1 MNDNHKVLIKLK
13 QLQKQVLKSPPRVPL
28 VPKPIVSL
36 SFQEWKDGLIKEFS
50 ELAFPSEV
58 VVSVVTQLLINDVH
72 NPFGLVLVDVPSSGK
87 TITLNFFSGAK
98 EVTYF
103 TDKFSPASF
112 VSHATNVKK
121 EDLQKI
127 DMLPKIQHKVV
138 VVREMATI
146 FGDREEDLRKN
157 MGILTRVMDGE
168 GLQIDSGVHG
178 QRGYSGDF
186 CFMLVAASTPIPPK
200 VWKMMGNLG
209 SRLFFLNIDGREKTE
224 EELVAQNRS
233 TSFKRKEK
241 QCMELT
247 TDFLHTLFFANKD
260 GIVWDKSKD
269 DSQALVVIA
278 RSAKLLAALRA
289 PINVWHDSSDGGG
302 DNHTTVIKEM
312 PDRINHLLYNLAR
325 GHAVCSGRN
334 YITQEDLRVVLAV
347 TYSSAPP
354 QRVKV
359 FKALLRHNGRL
370 STNLLRGE
378 LYCSGP
384 TAINEMKILT
394 VLKIAYFTNGYPDET
409 DNQEREINLHSDFH
423 WFLGDEANALFPM
436 SGTDLKLL

>member
-1 MNDNHKVLIKLK
+1 MNEDHSVEAKLEQLK
-13 QLQKQVLKSPPRVPL
+13 QQIPKQPSRVPV
-28 VPKPIVSL
+28 VPAPPVPLLFVEWRDSL
-36 SFQEWKDGLIKEFS
+36 ANEFP
-50 ELAFPSEV
+50 ELAFASEV
-58 VVSVVTQLLINDVH
+58 VASVSAQLLINDVH

-98 EVTYF
+98 NLTYF

-127 DMLPKIQHKVV
+127 DMLPKIKHKVV

-146 FGDREEDLRKN
+146 FGEREEDLRKN

-178 QRGYSGDF
+178 QRGYSGDY

-209 SRLFFLNIDGREKTE
+209 SRLFFLNIDGREKSE
-224 EELVAQNRS
+224 QELVAQNS
-233 TSFKRKEK
+233 SSSFKEKEK
-241 QCMELT
+241 ICIELT
-247 TDFLHTLFFANKD
+247 ADFLATLFSSAQE
-260 GIVWDKSKD
+260 GLTWDKSKD
-269 DSQALVVIA
+269 DQLALAIIA
-278 RSAKLLAALRA
+278 RAAKLLAALRA
-289 PINVWHDSSDGGG
+289 PINIWRDHGDGG

-325 GHAVCSGRN
+325 GHAACDSRN
-334 YITQEDLRVVLAV
+334 YITQDDLKVVLAV
-347 TYSSAPP
+347 AYSSAPP

-359 FKALLRHNGRL
+359 FKALLKHGGKL

-378 LYCSGP
+378 INCSQP
-384 TAINEMKILT
+384 TAIEEMKALA
-394 VLKIAYFTNGYPDET
+394 VLKVAYFTGGYDEDT
-409 DNQEREINLHSDFH
+409 NQEREITLHDNFR
-423 WFLGDEANALFPM
+423 WFLTDEANALFPM
-436 SGTDLKLL
+436 SHTDLKLL

>member
-1 MNDNHKVLIKLK
+1 MINYDKVQARLESLK
-13 QLQKQVLKSPPRVPL
+13 QSTPQPTSRVP
-28 VPKPIVSL
+28 VMRPPEL
-36 SFQEWKDGLIKEFS
+36 SVCFQEWREGIAKEFF
-50 ELAFPSEV
+50 ELAFSAEV
-58 VVSVVTQLLINDVH
+58 VASVVAQLLINDVH

-87 TITLNFFSGAK
+87 TITLNFFSGA
-98 EVTYF
+98 EGLTYF

-121 EDLQKI
+121 EDLSKI
-127 DMLPKIQHKVV
+127 DMLPKIKHKVV

-178 QRGYSGDF
+178 QRGYTGDF

-200 VWKMMGNLG
+200 VWRMMGNLG

-224 EELVAQNRS
+224 DELVSQNRDA
-233 TSFKRKEK
+233 SFKQKEK
-241 QCMELT
+241 LCTKLT
-247 TDFLHTLFFANKD
+247 GGFLSTLFNASKD
-260 GIVWDKSKD
+260 GIIWNKESD
-269 DSQALVVIA
+269 DVSALGIIA
-278 RSAKLLAALRA
+278 RAAKLLAALRA
-289 PINVWHDSSDGGG
+289 PINIWRDHDGA
-302 DNHTTVIKEM
+302 DNHTTVMKEM

-325 GHAVCSGRN
+325 GHAACISRN
-334 YITQEDLRVVLAV
+334 YITQDDLKVVLAV

-359 FKALLRHNGRL
+359 FKALLKHNGRL

-378 LYCSGP
+378 LYCSP
-384 TAINEMKILT
+384 TTATNEMKAL
-394 VLKIAYFTNGYPDET
+394 VALKVAYFTRPYDED
-409 DNQEREINLHSDFH
+409 DNQELEICLHSDFQ
-423 WFLGDEANALFPM
+423 WFLSDKANTLFPM
-436 SGTDLKLL
+436 SHSDLKLL

>member
-1 MNDNHKVLIKLK
+1 MDDKYKVLAKLEHLK
-13 QLQKQVLKSPPRVPL
+13 QKVPNLSSRIPLVHAPIVPL
-28 VPKPIVSL
+28 
-36 SFQEWKDGLIKEFS
+36 SFYEWKDSMRKEFP
-50 ELAFPSEV
+50 ELAFPAEV

-87 TITLNFFSGAK
+87 TITLNFFSGLK
-98 EVTYF
+98 ELTYF

-127 DMLPKIQHKVV
+127 DMLPKIKHKVV

-209 SRLFFLNIDGREKTE
+209 SRLFFLNIDGRIKTE
-224 EELVAQNRS
+224 EELVEQNR
-233 TSFKRKEK
+233 TASFKEKEK
-241 QCMELT
+241 LCIELT
-247 TDFLHTLFFANKD
+247 KDFLATVFSSSKE
-260 GIVWDKSKD
+260 GIVWDKAKD
-269 DSQALVVIA
+269 DALTLAIIA
-278 RSAKLLAALRA
+278 RAAKLLAALRA
-289 PINVWHDSSDGGG
+289 PINVWRDQGDGGG

-325 GHAVCSGRN
+325 GHATCANRN
-334 YITQEDLRVVLAV
+334 YITQDDLKTVLAV
-347 TYSSAPP
+347 AYSSAPP

-359 FKALLRHNGRL
+359 FKALLKHGGRL

-378 LYCSGP
+378 LYCSQP
-384 TAINEMKILT
+384 TAINEMKVLDI
-394 VLKIAYFTNGYPDET
+394 LKIAYFTNGYDEDT
-409 DNQEREINLHSDFH
+409 NQEREIALHADFH
-423 WFLGDEANALFPM
+423 WFLSDEANAIYSM
-436 SGTDLKLL
+436 TTADQKLL

>member
-1 MNDNHKVLIKLK
+1 MINYDKVQSRLESLK
-13 QLQKQVLKSPPRVPL
+13 QSIPQPISRVPVMRPPE
-28 VPKPIVSL
+28 VPVC
-36 SFQEWKDGLIKEFS
+36 FQEWRDGVAKEFS
-50 ELAFPSEV
+50 ELAFSAEV
-58 VVSVVTQLLINDVH
+58 VASVVAQLLINDVH

-87 TITLNFFSGAK
+87 TITLNFFSGA
-98 EVTYF
+98 EGLTYF

-121 EDLQKI
+121 EDLHKI
-127 DMLPKIQHKVV
+127 DMLPKIKHKVV

-200 VWKMMGNLG
+200 VWRMMGNLG

-224 EELVAQNRS
+224 DELVSQNRDA
-233 TSFKRKEK
+233 SFKQKEK
-241 QCMELT
+241 LCTKLT
-247 TDFLHTLFFANKD
+247 GGFLSTLFNASKD
-260 GIVWDKSKD
+260 GIIWNKEGD
-269 DSQALVVIA
+269 DVSALGIIA
-278 RSAKLLAALRA
+278 RAAKLLAALRA
-289 PINVWHDSSDGGG
+289 PINIWRDHDGA
-302 DNHTTVIKEM
+302 DNHTTVMKEM

-325 GHAVCSGRN
+325 GHAACISRN
-334 YITQEDLRVVLAV
+334 YITQDDLQVVLAV

-359 FKALLRHNGRL
+359 FKALLKHKGRL

-378 LYCSGP
+378 LYCSPP
-384 TAINEMKILT
+384 TATNEMKAL
-394 VLKIAYFTNGYPDET
+394 VALKVAYFTRPYDEN
-409 DNQEREINLHSDFH
+409 DNQELEICLHSDFQ
-423 WFLGDEANALFPM
+423 WFLSDEANTLFPM
-436 SGTDLKLL
+436 SHSDLKLL